1 MSSASDV
8 TQLLAEWS
16 SGDKNALE
24 KLLPLVYDEL
34 RRQARRYLGGE
45 RPGHTLQP
53 TALVH
58 EAYVRLV
65 GQRDVKWQNRAQFF
79 GVAAQL
85 MRRIL
90 VDHARARGAAK
101 RGGADGAI
109 ALPTPESVSQPDV
122 EVTTLDDLLTKLA
135 TLDATQARVV
145 ELRYFGGLTIEET
158 AEAMDLSPAT
168 IKREWSMA
176 KAWLYREMGGKP
188 A

>member
-16 SGDKNALE
+16 GGDKNALE

-34 RRQARRYLGGE
+34 RKQARRYLGGE

-58 EAYVRLV
+58 EAYVRLI

-90 VDHARARGAAK
+90 VDHARARAAAK
-101 RGGADGAI
+101 RGGGACV
-109 ALPTPESVSQPDV
+109 PS
-122 EVTTLDDLLTKLA
+122 
-135 TLDATQARVV
+135 
-145 ELRYFGGLTIEET
+145 
-158 AEAMDLSPAT
+158 
-168 IKREWSMA
+168 
-176 KAWLYREMGGKP
+176 
-188 A
+188 